1 MFSLKNKEKL
11 RNNLRITTPSVY
23 NDFFNV
29 EKSLILLSE
38 YSKQVSNIKN
48 NFIEKKN
55 KRSN

>member
-11 RNNLRITTPSVY
+11 RKNLRITTLSVY
-23 NDFFNV
+23 NNFFNV

-38 YSKQVSNIKN
+38 YSKQVSNINN